1 MFTGIIREVGEVLG
15 VRREGRLISLTIQR
29 KATATKDLR
38 VGESI
43 AVNGVCLTLTQVKE
57 RNFMVEVM
65 PETLQKSNLGDLKV
79 GGKVNLEKPLC
90 LGEPLSGH
98 IVQGHVDGVGRIL
111 KKVRVD
117 GAVEVEIRA
126 EPAVVKYLVLKG
138 SVAVDGVSLT
148 ISKVTT
154 GTFSVSLISH
164 TLSTTTLGNKLVG
177 ERVNLEVDIIGKYV
191 EKMIRRE

>member
-15 VRREGRLISLTIQR
+15 IRREGRLISLTIQR
-29 KATATKDLR
+29 KAAAIKDLE

-43 AVNGVCLTLTQVKE
+43 ALNGVCLTLTQVKE
-57 RNFMVEVM
+57 RSFMVEVM

-111 KKVRVD
+111 KKIRVD
-117 GAVEVEIRA
+117 GAEEVEISRA
-126 EPAVVKYLVLKG
+126 
-138 SVAVDGVSLT
+138 SS
-148 ISKVTT
+148 SKIPR
-154 GTFSVSLISH
+154 F
-164 TLSTTTLGNKLVG
+164 
-177 ERVNLEVDIIGKYV
+177 ERLCCCGW
-191 EKMIRRE
+191 R

>member
-15 VRREGRLISLTIQR
+15 VRREGRLIGLTIQR
-29 KATATKDLR
+29 KAAAIKDLE

-57 RNFMVEVM
+57 KNFVVEVM
-65 PETLQKSNLGDLKV
+65 PETLQKSNLGDLRV
-79 GGKVNLEKPLC
+79 GSKVNLEKPLC
-90 LGEPLSGH
+90 LGGPLSGH

-117 GAVEVEIRA
+117 GAEEVEIRA

-148 ISKVTT
+148 ITKVAT
-154 GTFSVSLISH
+154 GTFSVSLIPH